1 MSKGNRVGNEER
13 KAYLELVEAS
23 SNLKLAEIKKN
34 EIAGSSSLLSDNNS
48 NQRED
53 ILEND
58 IVLKKYKPVQSYDS
72 SFCKDEVAKNS

>member
-1 MSKGNRVGNEER
+1 MKKE
-13 KAYLELVEAS
+13 KAYLELVEAQ

-34 EIAGSSSLLSDNNS
+34 EIAGSSSSVSDNNS

-58 IVLKKYKPVQSYDS
+58 IVSKKYKPVQSYDR

>member
-1 MSKGNRVGNEER
+1 MKKE
-13 KAYLELVEAS
+13 KAYLELVEAQ

-34 EIAGSSSLLSDNNS
+34 EIAGSSSSLSDNNS

-58 IVLKKYKPVQSYDS
+58 IVSKKCKPVQSYDRS
-72 SFCKDEVAKNS
+72 LCKDEVAKNS